1 MANAAIAYQ
10 NLADAGTWTAT
21 SAETLMPV
29 SRLQNEH
36 IGKRWRSTAEPA
48 TITVD
53 LTGAASNV
61 SIDTVALLGLTL
73 GSTATIQV
81 LISSSAG
88 GVASGNLNGGGV
100 TYSSADE
107 EFKPDY
113 GALILPLAAPV
124 SARYVRFVI
133 TDGPASYVEA
143 GRGFVGLR
151 EAFTYNFAPGGG
163 IAWTDL
169 SRKTKT
175 PGGQTLIFPDSKF
188 RSAEI
193 NLEWVSAAQREG
205 LIESIDH
212 INGQSIDCLLILD
225 TASNNLPRDSIFGL
239 LTQPTP
245 TLYTAIPDIF
255 SRAVRIEERL

>member
-1 MANAAIAYQ
+1 MDNAAIAYL

-61 SIDTVALLGLTL
+61 SIDIAALFGLTV
-73 GSTATIQV
+73 GSTATIRV
-81 LISSSAG
+81 MISNTAG
-88 GVASGNLNGGGV
+88 GAASGNLHDV

-205 LIESIDH
+205 LLESIDR
-212 INGQSIDCLLILD
+212 INGQSIDCLFILD